1 MSKRSL
7 MFATEVRAIVAP
19 KLRECPRE
27 CGIVTI
33 TRVDI
38 SIDASY
44 ATVYISALQNMQAA
58 LDFLNAER
66 QEIQRR
72 FSKMPRKK
80 IPLLRFRM
88 DDTSLKGMRIDQLL
102 EEASKSLPRD
112 TSGSVQG

>member
-1 MSKRSL
+1 ML
-7 MFATEVRAIVAP
+7 ATEVRAMVAP
-19 KLRECPRE
+19 KLRECSQE

-33 TRVDI
+33 THVDI

-44 ATVYISALQNMQAA
+44 ATVYISALEKPKVA

-66 QEIQRR
+66 QDLQRR

-88 DDTSLKGMRIDQLL
+88 DDTSIKGMRIDQLL

-112 TSGSVQG
+112 TSTSAQE